1 MKKILLTGAAGGV
14 GVFLRME
21 LAGVYQLRLSGLVA
35 PDQCDP
41 LEDFVQADL
50 ADLASVR
57 SAVAGVDGI
66 IHLGG
71 YSVEGDW
78 DSILNANIIG
88 ARNLFEAARL
98 EGVKRIV
105 FASSNHAMGFYDRDE
120 TIDHTPMPRPD
131 GRYGLS
137 KAFGESL
144 ARLYADK
151 YGAEVLCIRIGN
163 VAMAPMDVR
172 RLSIWISPRDL
183 AQLVRIGL
191 DHPGINHEIVYGMS
205 DNQRAWW
212 DNANAT
218 RLGYAPQDRSE
229 DFAET
234 IFANHS
240 VDTGDA
246 LADAAQGGA
255 FVTAETIPNPAKRD

>member
-14 GVFLRME
+14 GAFLRAE
-21 LAGVYQLRLSGLVA
+21 LASVYQLRLSDLVA
-35 PDQCDP
+35 PDQCGP
-41 LEDFVQADL
+41 SEDFVKADL
-50 ADLASVR
+50 TDLASVR
-57 SAVAGVDGI
+57 NAVSGADGV

-78 DSILNANIIG
+78 EDILNANIIG
-88 ARNLFEAARL
+88 ARNMFEAARL
-98 EGVKRIV
+98 EGVSRIV
-105 FASSNHAMGFYDRDE
+105 FASSNHAMGFYDRDQ

-151 YGAEVLCIRIGN
+151 YGVETLCIRIGN
-163 VAMAPMDVR
+163 VATEPVDVR
-172 RLSIWISPRDL
+172 RLSIWVSPRDL

-191 DHPGINHEIVYGMS
+191 DHPDISHEIVYGMS
-205 DNQRAWW
+205 DNKRAWW
-212 DNANAT
+212 DNSNAT

-229 DFAET
+229 DFAAT
-234 IFANHS
+234 VFANHS
-240 VDTGDA
+240 ADTGDA
-246 LADAAQGGA
+246 RADAAQGGA
-255 FVTAETIPNPAKRD
+255 FVTAESIPNPAKRG